1 MYTHCIQH
9 GISIQKNRILSVLIN
24 SDTCIPTSLEE
35 CTILFFSKKIAFKPK
50 QKFLDTSTSTCVR
63 VSENSQKNLRNTC
76 FNFFQKFNVDFI
88 LRLNR
93 TPTKTFIRKE
103 PQKNCINTLLKL
115 SPNKLLTKRYIKL
128 LTKTQYIKF
137 LLTKIS
143 QFSSRITLTNNKYFH
158 EMLVIA
164 NQKAKIH
171 TIQAAN
177 SSIYTTKQLDLSRTT
192 KLFLKEDILTSIVLF
207 HRCHIT

>member
-1 MYTHCIQH
+1 MYTHYIQH

-35 CTILFFSKKIAFKPK
+35 CTILLFSKKIAFKPN

-63 VSENSQKNLRNTC
+63 VSENSQKNLRSTC

-103 PQKNCINTLLKL
+103 PQKNCISTLLKL
-115 SPNKLLTKRYIKL
+115 SPNKLLTKTLHKASHENSIHQVP
-128 LTKTQYIKF
+128 THEN
-137 LLTKIS
+137 
-143 QFSSRITLTNNKYFH
+143 FSIFFKNHSNK
-158 EMLVIA
+158 
-164 NQKAKIH
+164 Q
-171 TIQAAN
+171 Q
-177 SSIYTTKQLDLSRTT
+177 
-192 KLFLKEDILTSIVLF
+192 VLP
-207 HRCHIT
+207 